1 MPYPL
6 PNNIVPEGEP
16 QSFAKQYSLS
26 AARLRKMWITLFGSF
41 KLTLYPQNNVD
52 NLFNYF

>member
-16 QSFAKQYSLS
+16 QSFAKQHSVS
-26 AARLRKMWITLFGSF
+26 AARLLKMWITLFGSF
-41 KLTLYPQNNVD
+41 KLTLYPQMNVD
-52 NLFNYF
+52 NFFRIF